1 MSSDI
6 LYGAPSLHLYELAE
20 EAVAFDELLSMDDG
34 EWTAEAEMLATE
46 LAAKLTAKADAFG
59 GYLRGL
65 ETQAEA
71 IKEEEARLAARR
83 RAVQN
88 KAERL
93 KRYGLAALQLAGR
106 PRLDGDLFTLAVQN
120 NPPSVAI
127 TVGVDALPAQY
138 VRTIPEQREPDKT
151 AIRDA
156 LKRGETI
163 DGAALITTQSL
174 RVR

>member
-1 MSSDI
+1 MST
-6 LYGAPSLHLYELAE
+6 LHLYDLAE
-20 EAVAFDELLSMDDG
+20 EAVALDDLLSMDDG
-34 EWTAEAEMLATE
+34 EWTTEAEMLATE

-65 ETQAEA
+65 EAQAEA
-71 IKEEEARLAARR
+71 IKEEEMRLAARR
-83 RAVQN
+83 KAAMGRAD
-88 KAERL
+88 RL
-93 KRYGLAALQLAGR
+93 RRYGLMALQRMER
-106 PRLDGDLFTLAVQN
+106 PKVAGDLFTLAVQN

-163 DGAALITTQSL
+163 DGAALVTTQSL
-174 RVR
+174 RIR

>member
-1 MSSDI
+1 MT
-6 LYGAPSLHLYELAE
+6 ALHLYDLAE
-20 EAVAFDELLSMDDG
+20 EAVALDDLLAMDDG
-34 EWTAEAEMLATE
+34 EWTCEAEMLATE
-46 LAAKLTAKADAFG
+46 LAGKLAIKADAFG

-65 ETQAEA
+65 EAQDEALAAE
-71 IKEEEARLAARR
+71 ITRLTARR
-83 RAVQN
+83 RAVIARTA
-88 KAERL
+88 KL
-93 KRYGLAALQLAGR
+93 KQYGLLALQRMER
-106 PRLDGDLFTLAVQN
+106 PKVAGDLFTLAVQN
-120 NPPSVAI
+120 NPPSVAL

-163 DGAALITTQSL
+163 DGATLTTTQSL

>member
-1 MSSDI
+1 MT
-6 LYGAPSLHLYELAE
+6 ALHLYDLAE
-20 EAVAFDELLSMDDG
+20 EAVALDDLLAMDDG
-34 EWTAEAEMLATE
+34 EWTDEAEALATE
-46 LAAKLTAKADAFG
+46 LTGKLATKADAFG

-65 ETQAEA
+65 EAQDEA
-71 IKEEEARLAARR
+71 
-83 RAVQN
+83 
-88 KAERL
+88 L
-93 KRYGLAALQLAGR
+93 KQYGLLALQRMER
-106 PRLDGDLFTLAVQN
+106 PKVAGDLFTLAVQN
-120 NPPSVAI
+120 NPPSVAL

-163 DGAALITTQSL
+163 DGATLTTTQSL